1 MDIRARYTP
10 LILAL
15 ALLVSPGCESP
26 PTSSPVPPQAD
37 AGEDLR
43 VQAREEVVL
52 DGSDSAAE
60 EGGPLAYAWVQVSGP
75 VPVGISQADAPQAT
89 VVAEEPAVAVA
100 AGGSQ

>member
-15 ALLVSPGCESP
+15 ALLISPGCESP
-26 PTSSPVPPQAD
+26 PTSSPVPPLAN

-52 DGSDSAAE
+52 NGSDSAAE
-60 EGGPLAYAWVQVSGP
+60 EGGPLSYAWVQVSGP
-75 VPVGISQADAPQAT
+75 ETVGIGQ
-89 VVAEEPAVAVA
+89 
-100 AGGSQ
+100 GGGRWQR